1 MSAGGSIA
9 GLLKRLGPFDDR
21 VVVAYSRQII
31 AGLKYLHGNGIA
43 HRDIK
48 GANLLLT
55 PTGTIKLADFGTAAE
70 TLQLLTPRS
79 KRSVVGDSFSK
90 FLLEGAMGTPHWMAP
105 EVARSMGKSL
115 KEYLV
120 WEKADIWSLG
130 CTIIEML
137 TGHAPWYQKFSNPI
151 AIIFHLANKPSA
163 PDYPEGL
170 SAVGREFLDYCFLP
184 DAEDRP
190 TVKKLLKHPYLR
202 KERKKTQVYPPSKL
216 QVMSPLYLKRKLA
229 RKSSTRSLDSLSGTD
244 SSPKDSI
251 FAKKAASLL
260 TPKTPK
266 SRSSSPA
273 NSVTDSPKDNV
284 FANKACAL
292 IEKTRVGIGTSRNDK
307 PTLSKTVAEGVAK
320 KSARISD
327 CSDGQQKRGSDS
339 DTNSSAGH
347 LLDNVE
353 AKQHDVDLS
362 ETAAKF
368 KEDIVQQYTYPDAW
382 NSQQAFEIEEIFEG
396 TFRQW
401 LFGHLDWVCKQV
413 QFV

>member
-9 GLLKRLGPFDDR
+9 GLLKRLGPFNDR

-31 AGLKYLHGNGIA
+31 AGLKYLHRNGIA

-251 FAKKAASLL
+251 FAKKASSLL
-260 TPKTPK
+260 RPK
-266 SRSSSPA
+266 SQSSSPG
-273 NSVTDSPKDNV
+273 TESPKDRV
-284 FANKACAL
+284 FASKACAL

-307 PTLSKTVAEGVAK
+307 PKLSKAVAEGTTK

-327 CSDGQQKRGSDS
+327 SDS

-353 AKQHDVDLS
+353 AKQRDVDLS

-401 LFGHLDWVCKQV
+401 LFGHLDWVSKQV